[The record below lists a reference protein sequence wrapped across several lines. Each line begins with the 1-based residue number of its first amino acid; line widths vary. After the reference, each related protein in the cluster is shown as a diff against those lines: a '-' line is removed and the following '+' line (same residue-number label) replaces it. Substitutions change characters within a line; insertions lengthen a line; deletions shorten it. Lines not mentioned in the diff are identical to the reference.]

1 MMKIPVL
8 VADDHGVIRNG
19 LKKILDDTPDLACAG
34 EAWDGP
40 SLVARLGER
49 DWGLLILDLSMPG
62 RNGLELIKRVKELR
76 PRLPVLVF
84 TMHQEEQYAVRALQ
98 AGARGYLTKDCDG
111 ELLLAAIR
119 KVACGGI
126 HVSDKVA
133 GLLARNVLQPDQAPP
148 HTMLSD
154 REYEVFTRLVRGMS
168 PTHIAEEFSL
178 SIKTVSTHKAHLL
191 EKMGLANQSELIRY
205 ALRHGLMDAIPEES

>member
-19 LKKILDDTPDLACAG
+19 LKKILDDTPDLVCAG

-84 TMHQEEQYAVRALQ
+84 TMHQEEQYAVRALH
-98 AGARGYLTKDCDG
+98 AGARGYLTKECDG
-111 ELLLAAIR
+111 DRLLEAMR
-119 KVACGGI
+119 KVASGEI
-126 HVSDKVA
+126 YVSARVA
-133 GLLARNVLQPDQAPP
+133 GLMVRDHLRPDLAPP
-148 HTMLSD
+148 HTTLSD
-154 REYEVFTRLVRGMS
+154 REYEVFTRLVHGMS
-168 PTHIAEEFSL
+168 PTRIAEEFNL

-191 EKMGLANQSELIRY
+191 EKMGLANQSDLMRY
-205 ALRHGLMDAIPEES
+205 ALRHGLMDAIPDEN